1 MPAYLIARAIVT
13 NRDGYATYSVDVPA
27 IVARFNGR
35 FLARGGR
42 TIGLEG
48 PDFNG
53 RIVIIEFPDLATA
66 EGFYHSPEYQTL
78 KQRREPFGMVE
89 FIAVEGV

>member
-13 NRDGYATYSVDVPA
+13 DSDGYATYSVDVPT
-27 IVARFNGR
+27 IVDRFTGR

-48 PDFNG
+48 PDFDG
-53 RIVIIEFPDLATA
+53 RIVIIEFPDLVAV
-66 EGFYHSPEYQTL
+66 ERFYNSTEYQSL
-78 KQRREPFGMVE
+78 KRRREPFGMVE
-89 FIAVEGV
+89 FIAVEGI